1 MIELILKPLHFGYI
15 PSTANTDLLSTILK
29 VAEPLGKVRIL
40 ICKPGNLALQFV
52 ELCRVKC
59 RC

>member
-1 MIELILKPLHFGYI
+1 MVDLILKPPHFGCI
-15 PSTANTDLLSTILK
+15 R
-29 VAEPLGKVRIL
+29 GKTGVLVGKRS
-40 ICKPGNLALQFV
+40 NLALQFV